1 MPVAF
6 ADAGANQWA
15 AKMPQFRYRAVKHS
29 GEIVVGEVDAPSRE
43 EVLRRIEYLG
53 HLTIDAEIATTSLLN
68 RGHRSIAKSPRSRE
82 VSIFL
87 RQLALLIGA
96 GLTLE
101 AALQTLGEGATR
113 ALAGFTNALRASI
126 SAGES
131 FADALDRH
139 PSIVDPTYVA
149 MVRVGEASGKLEA
162 VLRAIVED
170 RTRKEL
176 MTERINS
183 AIRYPLFLIGTAAI
197 ILLFFLVYVVP
208 QFEPVFKDLGGRLN
222 SGAAMIVAAS
232 ILLRANADLFLGIC
246 LMLVIGVWLGLSR
259 RHWRVR
265 IVAAIAKLPG
275 ISGPMG
281 DWRTARLVGTLGLLL
296 ENGVALPTALK
307 ILRDVVTQPAYVA
320 AVDSVLEQ
328 VRNGRRFADS
338 LAETHLLPPLAVRML
353 RVGDDVGDLAAIVR
367 QASQFYEHKLGLE
380 LGRLMGAIGP
390 ATIIVVSVAIG
401 TLIVSIMSALLSIT
415 ELAQ

>member
-1 MPVAF
+1 
-6 ADAGANQWA
+6 
-15 AKMPQFRYRAVKHS
+15 MPQFRYRAVTHA

-53 HLTIDAEIATTSLLN
+53 HLTIDAEIAATGLLA
-68 RGHRSIAKSPRSRE
+68 RRQRSIGKKPRSRD

-87 RQLALLIGA
+87 RQLALLLAA

-101 AALQTLGEGATR
+101 AALQTLSEGTGKG
-113 ALAGFTNALRASI
+113 LAGFANGLRASI

-131 FADALDRH
+131 FADALERHSSIIDR
-139 PSIVDPTYVA
+139 TYVA
-149 MVRVGEASGKLEA
+149 MVRVGEASGKLDV

-170 RTRKEL
+170 RARREL
-176 MTERINS
+176 MADRINS
-183 AIRYPLFLIGTAAI
+183 AIRYPLFLIGTAAL
-197 ILLFFLVYVVP
+197 ILLFFLIYVVP

-222 SGAAMIVAAS
+222 SGAAVIVAAS
-232 ILLRANADLFLGIC
+232 IWLRANADLFLEGC
-246 LMLVIGVWLGLSR
+246 LALVLGVWLGLSR
-259 RHWRVR
+259 REWRAR
-265 IVAAIAKLPG
+265 IVAAVARLPG

-281 DWRTARLVGTLGLLL
+281 DRRTARLVGTLGLLL

-307 ILRDVVTQPAYVA
+307 ILRDVVTEPDYVA
-320 AVDSVLEQ
+320 AVDRVHEH
-328 VRNGRRFADS
+328 VRNGRRFADA
-338 LAETHLLPPLAVRML
+338 LAETNLLPPLAVRML
-353 RVGDDVGDLAAIVR
+353 RVGDDVGDLASIVR
-367 QASQFYEHKLGLE
+367 QASQFYEHKLGLG
-380 LGRLMGAIGP
+380 LDRLMGAIGP

>member
-1 MPVAF
+1 
-6 ADAGANQWA
+6 
-15 AKMPQFRYRAVKHS
+15 MPQFRYRAVTHA

-53 HLTIDAEIATTSLLN
+53 HLTIDAEIAATGFLA
-68 RGHRSIAKSPRSRE
+68 RSQRSVGKTPRSRD

-87 RQLALLIGA
+87 RQLALLLAA

-101 AALQTLGEGATR
+101 AALQTLGEGAGKG
-113 ALAGFTNALRASI
+113 LAGFANGLRASI
-126 SAGES
+126 SAGET
-131 FADALDRH
+131 FADALERHSSIIDRA
-139 PSIVDPTYVA
+139 YVA
-149 MVRVGEASGKLEA
+149 MVRVGEASGKLEV

-170 RTRKEL
+170 RTRREL
-176 MTERINS
+176 MADRINS
-183 AIRYPLFLIGTAAI
+183 AIRYPLFLIGTAAV
-197 ILLFFLVYVVP
+197 ILLFFLIYVVP

-232 ILLRANADLFLGIC
+232 IWLRVNADLFLEGC
-246 LMLVIGVWLGLSR
+246 LALVLCVWLGLSR
-259 RHWRVR
+259 REWRAR
-265 IVAAIAKLPG
+265 IVAAIARLPG

-281 DWRTARLVGTLGLLL
+281 DRRTARLVGTLGLLL
-296 ENGVALPTALK
+296 ENGVALPTALT
-307 ILRDVVTQPAYVA
+307 ILRDVVTEPDYVA
-320 AVDSVLEQ
+320 AIDRVREQ
-328 VRNGRRFADS
+328 VRNGRRFADA
-338 LAETHLLPPLAVRML
+338 LAETNLLPPLAVRML

-367 QASQFYEHKLGLE
+367 QASQFYEHKLGLG
-380 LGRLMGAIGP
+380 LDRLMGAIGP